1 MALARV
7 CYARP
12 HVALLDDPLSAVDAR
27 VGRTL
32 FGQGISEVMKV
43 GAELDAMRKM
53 NEDEEWWVAE

>member
-12 HVALLDDPLSAVDAR
+12 QVALLDDPLSAVDAR

-32 FGQGISEVMKV
+32 FGQGIAQVLQV
-43 GAELDAMRKM
+43 GRAP
-53 NEDEEWWVAE
+53 VARRHAQSGT